1 MGCSLPGSSVRGISQ
16 ASILEWVVISFSRG
30 SSPPRDQSL
39 TCIAGG
45 FFTTEPPGKP
55 QVKFYSP
62 TTTTTTTT
70 KEPHS
75 SHYTSITKTALRY
88 YILNSL
94 DTISV
99 NICFLL
105 SYKFLHQGSS
115 FALWARKLGRHTWPF
130 PGKLTDLSPDHNSR
144 SNLDM
149 SPGFS

>member
-1 MGCSLPGSSVRGISQ
+1 MDCSPPGSSVRGISQ
-16 ASILEWVVISFSRG
+16 ARILEWVVISFPREY
-30 SSPPRDQSL
+30 SPPRVQSL

-62 TTTTTTTT
+62 TKTTI
-70 KEPHS
+70 ESHS

>member
-1 MGCSLPGSSVRGISQ
+1 MDCSPPGSSVRGISQ
-16 ASILEWVVISFSRG
+16 ARILEWVVISFPRG
-30 SSPPRDQSL
+30 SSPPRVQSL

-62 TTTTTTTT
+62 TKTTTT
-70 KEPHS
+70 ESHS

-105 SYKFLHQGSS
+105 SYKFLHQGPS